1 MICEEKCLTAERRG
15 KMFLEYNKD
24 TVSNSDITVKGG
36 ICWYCEN
43 ACWLA
48 CTGCEGC
55 QGCKGGCGGSCVN
68 QLR

>member
-1 MICEEKCLTAERRG
+1 
-15 KMFLEYNKD
+15 MFLEYNKD